1 MNTLHLK
8 TTLLIMLLV
17 MAVGGIDA
25 TEADKSSVS
34 PAQTPEKDS
43 LAARLWDQ
51 ITPTLDKLLATLE
64 ETEKL
69 PDSVWWGTD
78 KRDNANKLNELLNE
92 AVAIL
97 STSNTDEIRQ
107 QIKVYE
113 QQIRAAKNTIDQYRQ
128 AQVSAPRQS
137 TWKTT
142 VADYEVK
149 IKQLHERIDQWE
161 KLILQHKAEFAQEL
175 SKTGLFL
182 TQTQLDSL
190 LSSVVGDNLIQS
202 STVYENAKQITQ
214 QLMTLTVNSGEDLEI
229 SKRYYGLYTVLL
241 KTLLHLQQTFITQID
256 DQYLPH
262 LEKIVLTVQ
271 NLSADSRRLL
281 NNETDENRRRHLQ
294 ANLDA
299 QDLTFKAALL
309 YKQHLVGYRGKMAA
323 VRDKTAIDLQIAQ
336 NTYGTVK
343 ISGELLNLLRTSQ
356 KAFNLLLNLQT
367 PELLIFENLQMKQEF
382 AQLTEKLKSNK

>member
-1 MNTLHLK
+1 MNTPYLK
-8 TTLLIMLLV
+8 TMLLIMLLI

-34 PAQTPEKDS
+34 TAPTPEKDS

-51 ITPTLDKLLATLE
+51 ITPTLDKLLATAE

-69 PDSVWWGTD
+69 PDSAWWGKD
-78 KRDNANKLNELLNE
+78 KQDNANKLNELLNE
-92 AVAIL
+92 AVTIL

-128 AQVSAPRQS
+128 AQVSAPFQS

-161 KLILQHKAEFAQEL
+161 KLILQRKADFAQEL

-182 TQTQLDSL
+182 TQAQLDSL

-214 QLMTLTVNSGEDLEI
+214 QLMTLTVNSGEDVEI

-241 KTLLHLQQTFITQID
+241 KTLLHLQQTFISQID
-256 DQYLPH
+256 DKYLPH

-271 NLSADSRRLL
+271 ILSADSHRLL
-281 NNETDENRRRHLQ
+281 NSETDENRRRHLQ

-299 QDLTFKAALL
+299 QDLTLKAALL
-309 YKQHLVGYRGKMAA
+309 YKQHLTGYRSKIAA
-323 VRDKTAIDLQIAQ
+323 VRDKTAIDLQIAE
-336 NTYGTVK
+336 NTYKTVK
-343 ISGELLNLLRTSQ
+343 VSGELLNLLRTSQ
-356 KAFNLLLNLQT
+356 KSFNLLLNLQT

-382 AQLTEKLKSNK
+382 AQLSEKLKSNK

>member
-1 MNTLHLK
+1 
-8 TTLLIMLLV
+8 MLLV
-17 MAVGGIDA
+17 MVIGDINA
-25 TEADKSSVS
+25 TEADKSSIS
-34 PAQTPEKDS
+34 AAQTPEKDS

-51 ITPTLDKLLATLE
+51 ITPTLDKLLATAE

-69 PDSVWWGTD
+69 PDSAWWGKD
-78 KRDNANKLNELLNE
+78 KQDNAHKLNELLNE

-113 QQIRAAKNTIDQYRQ
+113 QQIRTAKNTIAQYRQ
-128 AQVSAPRQS
+128 AQVSAPLQS

-142 VADYEVK
+142 VADYDVK
-149 IKQLHERIDQWE
+149 IKQLNERIDQWE
-161 KLILQHKAEFAQEL
+161 KLILQRKAEFAQEL
-175 SKTGLFL
+175 SKKGLFL
-182 TQTQLDSL
+182 TQEQLDSL

-256 DQYLPH
+256 DKYLPH

-271 NLSADSRRLL
+271 NLSADSQQLL
-281 NNETDENRRRHLQ
+281 NGETDENRRRHLQ

-299 QDLTFKAALL
+299 QDLTLKTALL
-309 YKQHLVGYRGKMAA
+309 YKQHLTGYRNKIAA

-336 NTYGTVK
+336 NTYRTVK

-356 KAFNLLLNLQT
+356 KTFNLLLSLQT

-382 AQLTEKLKSNK
+382 AQLTEKLKIGP